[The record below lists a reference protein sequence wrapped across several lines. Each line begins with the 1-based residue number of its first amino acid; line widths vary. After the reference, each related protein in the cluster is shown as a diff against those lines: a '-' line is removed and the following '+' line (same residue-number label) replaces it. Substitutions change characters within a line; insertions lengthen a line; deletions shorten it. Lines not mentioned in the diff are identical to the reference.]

1 VTFGFRILRFEN
13 RTWLWQARR
22 VPDFRYA
29 QFCPLA
35 RAAEVLGN
43 RWSMLI
49 LRELMLGP
57 QRFSDLRRRLAG
69 VSTSVLSER
78 LAALEGF
85 GVIAQQELPPP
96 AAARVYRLTARG
108 QSARPV
114 LLALA
119 RFGLHWLGP
128 MGGGDHFEADWLRL
142 SLEAF
147 AAPGPT
153 PARRFELRIASGP
166 GSEAVVL
173 RFAGGPTGLHF
184 LHDGEPADVV
194 VTAEPQ
200 HLLGLLTGLLPADAA
215 RAQGASIE
223 GDDATLADLPRQFQF
238 RPEPPSR
245 AQSPTQRQ
253 GAQP

>member
-1 VTFGFRILRFEN
+1 
-13 RTWLWQARR
+13 

-43 RWSMLI
+43 RWSVLI

-57 QRFSDLRRRLAG
+57 QRFSDLRRRLKG
-69 VSTSVLSER
+69 VSTSVLAGR

-85 GVIAQQELPPP
+85 GVIDQGELPPP
-96 AAARVYRLTARG
+96 APARVYRLTARG
-108 QSARPV
+108 ESARPV

-153 PARRFELRIASGP
+153 PARRFELCVGSGS
-166 GSEAVVL
+166 GAVVL
-173 RFAGGPTGLHF
+173 RFAGGPHGLHF
-184 LHDGEPADVV
+184 LADAEPADVV
-194 VTAEPQ
+194 VTAEPE

-215 RAQGASIE
+215 RAEGASIE
-223 GDDATLADLPRQFQF
+223 GDTSALADLPSQFQF
-238 RPEPPSR
+238 RSEPPSR
-245 AQSPTQRQ
+245 AQPDPQPQRQ
-253 GAQP
+253 GAQT

>member
-1 VTFGFRILRFEN
+1 MC
-13 RTWLWQARR
+13 QARR

-43 RWSMLI
+43 RWSILI

-57 QRFSDLRRRLAG
+57 QRFSDLKRRLAG

-78 LAALEGF
+78 LSALEGF

-108 QSARPV
+108 ESARPV

-153 PARRFELRIASGP
+153 PARRFELRVGSGS
-166 GSEAVVL
+166 GAVVL
-173 RFAGGPTGLHF
+173 RFAGGPHGLHF
-184 LHDGEPADVV
+184 LADAEPADVV

-215 RAQGASIE
+215 LAQGASIE
-223 GDDATLADLPRQFQF
+223 GDAAALADLPPQFQF

-245 AQSPTQRQ
+245 AQSQPQSQ
-253 GAQP
+253 GVQS

>member
-1 VTFGFRILRFEN
+1 M
-13 RTWLWQARR
+13 
-22 VPDFRYA
+22 PDFRYA

-43 RWSMLI
+43 RWSVLI
-49 LRELMLGP
+49 LRELMVGP
-57 QRFSDLRRRLAG
+57 QRFSDLKRRLAG

-78 LAALEGF
+78 LSALEGF
-85 GVIAQQELPPP
+85 GVIDQQELPPP
-96 AAARVYRLTARG
+96 AAARVYRLTGRG
-108 QSARPV
+108 ESARPV

-147 AAPGPT
+147 AAFGPT
-153 PARRFELRIASGP
+153 PVRRFELHVGS
-166 GSEAVVL
+166 GSEATRL
-173 RFAGGPTGLHF
+173 RFAGGPQGLHF
-184 LHDGEPADVV
+184 LADAEPADVV
-194 VTAEPQ
+194 VRAEPE
-200 HLLGLLTGLLPADAA
+200 LVLGLLTGLLRPDAA

-223 GDDATLADLPRQFQF
+223 GDAAALADLPSQFQF
-238 RPEPPSR
+238 RFESPSR
-245 AQSPTQRQ
+245 AQPLRQ

>member
-1 VTFGFRILRFEN
+1 V
-13 RTWLWQARR
+13 WQARR

-43 RWSMLI
+43 RWSILI
-49 LRELMLGP
+49 LRELALGP

-78 LAALEGF
+78 LSALEGY

-108 QSARPV
+108 ESVRPV

-119 RFGLHWLGP
+119 RFGLHWLGAT
-128 MGGGDHFEADWLRL
+128 GGGDHFEADWLRL
-142 SLEAF
+142 SVEAF

-153 PARRFELRIASGP
+153 PGRRFELRVGSGP
-166 GSEAVVL
+166 GAVVL
-173 RFAGGPTGLHF
+173 RFAGGPHGLRP
-184 LHDGEPADVV
+184 LAAAEPADVV
-194 VTAEPQ
+194 VTASEPQ
-200 HLLGLLTGLLPADAA
+200 HLIGLLTGLLSPDAA
-215 RAQGASIE
+215 RAQGAAIE
-223 GDDATLADLPRQFQF
+223 GDAAALADLPRQFQF

-245 AQSPTQRQ
+245 AHSQPLRPE

>member
-1 VTFGFRILRFEN
+1 VG
-13 RTWLWQARR
+13 
-22 VPDFRYA
+22 DFRYA

-43 RWSMLI
+43 RWSVLI

-108 QSARPV
+108 ESARPV

-119 RFGLHWLGP
+119 RFGLHWLGA
-128 MGGGDHFEADWLRL
+128 MAGGDHFEADWLRL

-153 PARRFELRIASGP
+153 PARRFELRVGSGT
-166 GSEAVVL
+166 GAVVL
-173 RFAGGPTGLHF
+173 RFAGGPQGLRF
-184 LHDGEPADVV
+184 LDDAEPADVV
-194 VTAEPQ
+194 VTAEAR
-200 HLLGLLTGLLPADAA
+200 HLLGLLTGLLPAQAA
-215 RAQGASIE
+215 REEGASIE
-223 GDDATLADLPRQFQF
+223 GDAAALADLPSQFQLH
-238 RPEPPSR
+238 PEPPSR
-245 AQSPTQRQ
+245 AQNPPQPQRQ

>member
-1 VTFGFRILRFEN
+1 M
-13 RTWLWQARR
+13 
-22 VPDFRYA
+22 PDFRYA

-43 RWSMLI
+43 RWSVLI
-49 LRELMLGP
+49 LRELMCGP
-57 QRFSDLRRRLAG
+57 QRFSDLRRRLPG
-69 VSTSVLSER
+69 LSTSVLAER
-78 LAALEGF
+78 LSALEGF

-96 AAARVYRLTARG
+96 AGSRVYQLTPRG
-108 QSARPV
+108 ESARPV

-128 MGGGDHFEADWLRL
+128 MSGADHFEPDWLRL

-153 PARRFELRIASGP
+153 PARRFELHIGSGTQ
-166 GSEAVVL
+166 AVPL
-173 RFAGGPTGLHF
+173 RFAGGPNGLHF
-184 LHDGEPADVV
+184 LEDEAPADVV
-194 VTAEPQ
+194 VRAGPE
-200 HLLGLLTGLLPADAA
+200 LVIGLLTGLLPAAEA

-223 GDDATLADLPRQFQF
+223 GDAAALADLPSQFQF
-238 RPEPPSR
+238 RFESPSR
-245 AQSPTQRQ
+245 AQSQLQPQHRRQ

>member
-1 VTFGFRILRFEN
+1 VGE
-13 RTWLWQARR
+13 
-22 VPDFRYA
+22 FRYA

-35 RAAEVLGN
+35 RSAEVLGN
-43 RWSMLI
+43 RWSVLI

-85 GVIAQQELPPP
+85 GVIAQEELPPP
-96 AAARVYRLTARG
+96 GAVRVYRLTERG
-108 QSARPV
+108 ESARPV

-128 MGGGDHFEADWLRL
+128 MGSGDHFEADWLRL

-153 PARRFELRIASGP
+153 PARRFELRVRSGA
-166 GSEAVVL
+166 GAVVL
-173 RFAGGPTGLHF
+173 RFAGGPHGLHF
-184 LHDGEPADVV
+184 LDDAEPADVV

-200 HLLGLLTGLLPADAA
+200 HLLGLLTGLLPAEAA
-215 RAQGASIE
+215 HAQGAAIE
-223 GDDATLADLPRQFQF
+223 GDAAVLADLPSQFQF
-238 RPEPPSR
+238 QLQLRPEPPSR
-245 AQSPTQRQ
+245 AQTRPQPQRQ
-253 GAQP
+253 GAKP

>member
-1 VTFGFRILRFEN
+1 MPE
-13 RTWLWQARR
+13 
-22 VPDFRYA
+22 FRYA

-43 RWSMLI
+43 RWSVLI

-57 QRFSDLRRRLAG
+57 QRFSDLKRRLAG

-78 LAALEGF
+78 LSALEGF
-85 GVIAQQELPPP
+85 GVIAQHELPPP
-96 AAARVYRLTARG
+96 AAARTYRLTPRG
-108 QSARPV
+108 ESARPV

-128 MGGGDHFEADWLRL
+128 MSGGDHFEADWLRL

-153 PARRFELRIASGP
+153 PARRFELRVGA
-166 GSEAVVL
+166 GSHATRL
-173 RFAGGPTGLHF
+173 RFAGGPEGLQF
-184 LHDGEPADVV
+184 LADAEPADVV
-194 VTAEPQ
+194 VTAEPPL
-200 HLLGLLTGLLPADAA
+200 LLGLLTGLLPADAA
-215 RAQGASIE
+215 RSEGASIE
-223 GDDATLADLPRQFQF
+223 GEAAALADLPSQFQF
-238 RPEPPSR
+238 RFDSPSR
-245 AQSPTQRQ
+245 ARTPEQ